1 MAQGKRWYDNG
12 SMVGKLPPRQT
23 WPYKGE
29 VTIDGV
35 QIKNVGI
42 RKKGF
47 LGSLSNVRPSLK
59 IKFQEYQKQQPIAG
73 IDRLT
78 LNNNQQDRSLASQF
92 LGYHFFNQTGTIA
105 PRCNHARI
113 TVNGN
118 YLGIYT
124 NVESV
129 RPQLLKTRFG
139 SSKGDLYEGTV
150 ADVFPDTLQ
159 RFELKTRE
167 TKIDPLRELA
177 RALEKTPLDLATLDT
192 MIDIKSFVRYW
203 ATESLLGFWDGYT
216 NNQNNFFVYII
227 LATRNSTSCPGGST
241 PHSPAGC
248 RFLRSLLESNPFTV
262 SLPWQTSFTANRK
275 FSNCIGIPYSHSSRT
290 TGTKRHL

>member
-1 MAQGKRWYDNG
+1 VVMGYGSPDQTVNWLAASGNTCCAEESPLLNADQLFVRGHLVDVQIILADKDWKTLCQQTRVIPHSLGKTPAESPFTYF
-12 SMVGKLPPRQT
+12 
-23 WPYKGE
+23 KGE

-159 RFELKTRE
+159 RFELKTR
-167 TKIDPLRELA
+167 
-177 RALEKTPLDLATLDT
+177 
-192 MIDIKSFVRYW
+192 
-203 ATESLLGFWDGYT
+203 
-216 NNQNNFFVYII
+216 
-227 LATRNSTSCPGGST
+227 
-241 PHSPAGC
+241 
-248 RFLRSLLESNPFTV
+248 
-262 SLPWQTSFTANRK
+262 
-275 FSNCIGIPYSHSSRT
+275 
-290 TGTKRHL
+290 